1 MARLLDFLEKGVDVP
16 EAIQSL
22 DAASTAL
29 RESPMLSRI
38 SEPAPAIRPV
48 SGELKGVTSAART
61 LRRIIRLNAQ
71 IRVQM
76 RLLMGLNE
84 TDYAALSVL
93 MRAPTGPTEL
103 ARNLHLTTAA
113 TTAVVDRLVAGGH
126 AVREP
131 HPQDRRRTL
140 VRALPESRS
149 QAMAEVQPMVD
160 MVGDAMSGMT
170 DQDRAAVERF
180 LDSVADHMDAWR
192 DDLTARVT
200 QQAEQP

>member
-1 MARLLDFLEKGVDVP
+1 MP

-22 DAASTAL
+22 DAAATVL
-29 RESPMLSRI
+29 PESPRLSPI
-38 SEPAPAIRPV
+38 SEPAPAIRRV
-48 SGELKGVTSAART
+48 SGELEGVTSAART

-71 IRVQM
+71 IRMQM

-84 TDYAALSVL
+84 TDYAALSLL
-93 MRAPTGPTEL
+93 MRAPAGPTEL
-103 ARNLHLTTAA
+103 ARHLHLTTAA
-113 TTAVVDRLVAGGH
+113 TTAVVDRLVAAGH

-160 MVGDAMSGMT
+160 LVGDAMSGMT

-180 LDSVADHMDAWR
+180 LDRVADHMDAWR